1 MTVANPN
8 DLLSLPKRFQDGITS
23 LEEIAD
29 LLEQEKDAIV
39 ANDLD
44 KLKSALEEKK
54 TALIQFAEKQREWSQ
69 IISAH
74 GNSVDEFFAAL
85 PPQAANM
92 LRPHWDE
99 LEKRLQRIS
108 ELNERNGQIVGTRN
122 RQITQL
128 LSELQGHRPSSQLY
142 TDGGSRN
149 NYGAQSRLG
158 KA

>member
-8 DLLSLPKRFQDGITS
+8 DLLSLPKRFQNGVSS
-23 LEEIAD
+23 LEAIAD

-44 KLKSALEEKK
+44 KLKAVLEEKK
-54 TALIQFAEKQREWSQ
+54 TALIQFAEQQREWSQ

-74 GNSVDEFFAAL
+74 GRSIDEFFAAL

-99 LEKRLQRIS
+99 LDKCLQRINA
-108 ELNERNGQIVGTRN
+108 LNERNGNVVGTRN
-122 RQITQL
+122 RQVSQL
-128 LSELQGHRPSSQLY
+128 LSILQGHRPSSQLY